1 MTAKYLGIDVNQKLV
16 KLVAGEQLKP
26 EYLKVSYTRTIR
38 PITETAFNFFIS
50 RAILAYLANKYAPDS
65 PVYPKDPKERAIV
78 DRMLYFDIGTVFMAV
93 REYLLPQLFK
103 GQPADP
109 EKAEAFKKTLD
120 LLEGFLSKTAYVA
133 GDHVTL
139 ADFSIIATLSF
150 PEVNALY
157 SSYKT

>member
-93 REYLLPQLFK
+93 REYLVSNHIKYFFYQN
-103 GQPADP
+103 
-109 EKAEAFKKTLD
+109 
-120 LLEGFLSKTAYVA
+120 SKR
-133 GDHVTL
+133 
-139 ADFSIIATLSF
+139 
-150 PEVNALY
+150 EVFGL
-157 SSYKT
+157 

>member
-26 EYLKVSYTRTIR
+26 EYLKMNPQHCVPTIDDNGFYLW
-38 PITETAFNFFIS
+38 ES